1 MLHLVIPEPETF
13 PYAEERR
20 LFYVA
25 LTRASRGVFMLT
37 NADQQSRYIDELAD
51 IAGKEIRF
59 EGIDGQALTA
69 CPKCS
74 AGYLVERRSK
84 KRASFMGCSRYP
96 ECKHTG
102 AVVA

>member
-1 MLHLVIPEPETF
+1 VGADACQP
-13 PYAEERR
+13 A
-20 LFYVA
+20 
-25 LTRASRGVFMLT
+25 GVFLLT

-59 EGIDGQALTA
+59 EGVDGQPLRS

-84 KRASFMGCSRYP
+84 KRASFM
-96 ECKHTG
+96 
-102 AVVA
+102 VVADIRNASTPEH